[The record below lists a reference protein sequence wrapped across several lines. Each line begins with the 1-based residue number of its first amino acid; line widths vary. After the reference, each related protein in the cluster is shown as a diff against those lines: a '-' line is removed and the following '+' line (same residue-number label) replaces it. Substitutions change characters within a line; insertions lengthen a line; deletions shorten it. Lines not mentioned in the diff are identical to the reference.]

1 MALFSFGTLNSYN
14 WLEHNRKSRQLAEL
28 ARGDHASIAAEVA
41 SAFPNSP
48 NMQLRYVPL
57 VPRYTAELTGLYSR
71 PVQRRFLGAGV
82 SEPIWAKL
90 QEVYANSNLD
100 AAFVQVEEK
109 LWVQT
114 SVFILP
120 IPDGLRRVKLLVLEP
135 WQLEPKVSDP
145 LRADSPEGWSS
156 VELSLPAQ
164 VTAGQ
169 TIYGRAV
176 LSPSEAYREIGGR
189 KVGLYA
195 ADSSNPFGQIP
206 LVVVHRTAPA
216 MGSWCAPVNE
226 ALLNLA
232 VALCLQESDTEL
244 LVHMQSWGQ
253 KVIEGAE
260 VGQNVEELAVGAD
273 TIMLL
278 EKKDPTSTS
287 SPKLTIVQG
296 QPPISQI
303 VTWQESRIRLFCSML
318 GISADSFLRVNTS
331 LTASARLFAQ
341 QDRQVLRDR
350 VRPLFVRAETELVRL
365 IAAICNLS
373 EPLAIPRNVD
383 VAVTWQDA
391 VYSVD
396 PLHEAQALR
405 DSIALGVTSAA
416 DTLAQQEGITRS
428 QALERVRRNLREA
441 AELAA
446 ILTPPDPAAGGD
458 Q

>member
-41 SAFPNSP
+41 AAFPNSP

-71 PVQRRFLGAGV
+71 PVQRRFLGQGV

-90 QEVYANSNLD
+90 QEVYQNSNLD
-100 AAFVQVEEK
+100 AALVQVEEK
-109 LWVQT
+109 LWVQN
-114 SVFILP
+114 SVYILP

-135 WQLEPKVSDP
+135 WQVEPTIADP
-145 LRADSPEGWSS
+145 LRADTPEGWAS

-189 KVGLYA
+189 KVGLYSP
-195 ADSSNPFGQIP
+195 DSANPFGAIP
-206 LVVVHRTAPA
+206 LVVLHRTAPA

-232 VALCLQESDTEL
+232 IALCLQESDTEL

-260 VGQNVEELAVGAD
+260 VGQNIEELAVGAD

-278 EKKDPTSTS
+278 EKKDPTSTI

-296 QPPISQI
+296 QPPIAQI

-383 VAVTWQDA
+383 VSVTWQDA

-428 QALERVRRNLREA
+428 QALERVKRNLKEA

-446 ILTPPDPAAGGD
+446 ILTPSEPAGGAE
-458 Q
+458 